1 MAEPIIMPKAGML
14 MHTGTIIEWYVRE
27 GSSVRKGDPVAQ
39 IETDKATM
47 NIEAETGGTVL
58 KILYSSRDV
67 VPVTRP
73 IAWIGTPGE
82 AIPESYSISSTVP
95 VNLNLAVPLKVPGS
109 VDGGSVPVSRNKASM
124 VQRTAVSVS
133 KGLSQP
139 RPVKLGGRIAATPA
153 ARRIS
158 RELGIPLDSV
168 VPSGRSAQVLSSDV
182 LYAARKHSAQDSFLP
197 FIEEGDSFLPLS
209 SVQQSM
215 ADHLMLSVQSIPYTS
230 CTVEV
235 DVTDLLESRRRLA
248 EDGTKITINAFILTA
263 LAAGLTI
270 HRRFNS
276 QYDRDRLVI
285 KGAVNIGIAVSTPR
299 GLIVPVLKH
308 ADRLSLTEIST
319 QAEALARAVN
329 TNAARPQLLEGA
341 TITLSNLGSYGI
353 TEFVPLINPP
363 QSAILGAGC
372 VRQLFLPDSEGRPQL
387 RSIMSLTLTYDHRVG
402 GGADA
407 AQLLSAVRNEL
418 EHPQQIL
425 KDSQQVSA

>member
-14 MHTGTIIEWYVRE
+14 MHTGTIIEWYVTE
-27 GSSVRKGDPVAQ
+27 GASVRKGDPVAH

-58 KILYSSRDV
+58 KILHSSKDV

-82 AIPESYSISSTVP
+82 TVPESYSFSSIVP
-95 VNLNLAVPLKVPGS
+95 VNLNLAVPLKIPGS
-109 VDGGSVPVSRNKASM
+109 EDERSGPVPLN
-124 VQRTAVSVS
+124 RTHAPQKNAASVS
-133 KGLSQP
+133 GRVPQP
-139 RPVKLGGRIAATPA
+139 RLPKSGDRIAATPA

-158 RELGIPLDSV
+158 RELGIPLESV

-182 LYAARKHSAQDSFLP
+182 LYAARKLSAQDSFLP

-235 DVTDLLESRRRLA
+235 DVTDLLESRRRIA
-248 EDGTKITINAFILTA
+248 EEGTKITINAFALAA
-263 LAAGLTI
+263 LAAGLTV

-299 GLIVPVLKH
+299 GLVVPVLKH
-308 ADRLSLTEIST
+308 ADRLSLVEIST
-319 QAEALARAVN
+319 QAEELARAVN
-329 TNAARPQLLEGA
+329 SNTAGPELLEGA

-407 AQLLSAVRNEL
+407 AQLLAAVRNEL
-418 EHPQQIL
+418 EHPQHIL
-425 KDSQQVSA
+425 KVRQQVSA